1 MIRTEKVRV
10 GDPQKRRSSKTA
22 SSADLHERSFWMARL
37 DKLKELEAR
46 LYASMEDADSRA
58 LPALAKQYRDTIREI
73 EEIEG
78 HHDNNDEIGNI
89 IALRD
94 AHGEPGAVR
103 PNRTAIPDD

>member
-1 MIRTEKVRV
+1 
-10 GDPQKRRSSKTA
+10 
-22 SSADLHERSFWMARL
+22 MARI
-37 DKLKELEAR
+37 DKLKELETR

-78 HHDNNDEIGNI
+78 HHDNNDEIGDI
-89 IALRD
+89 LAQRD

-103 PNRTAIPDD
+103 PNRTIVPGN